1 VAETD
6 LEATEPTTK
15 SKSRD
20 SSVLKMAKVAGGLID
35 VHVEIAKR
43 EVDRDRKRLT
53 NAAVGILVGTLFL
66 AMTIVLLE
74 GVAVVAVHDRAHLD
88 WALSFLLVAGVNA
101 VVGGLLVY
109 VASRRMKAPVLP
121 ETRSL
126 VKKTFAAL
134 TE

>member
-1 VAETD
+1 MAETD
-6 LEATEPTTK
+6 LETTEQRTK
-15 SKSRD
+15 DKPRD
-20 SSVLKMAKVAGGLID
+20 SSVLKIAKVAGGLID

-43 EVDRDRKRLT
+43 EVDRDKKRLT
-53 NAAVGILVGTLFL
+53 NAAVGILIGALFL

-88 WALSFLLVAGVNA
+88 WGLALLSVAGVNA
-101 VVGGLLVY
+101 VVGGLLLFVG
-109 VASRRMKAPVLP
+109 SRRMKAPVLP

-134 TE
+134 TD